1 MKIIRGCLVFA
12 AVLFVAFGAAFAQ
25 QGPKPPTPPSAE
37 EIVGRMKTELGLSDE
52 QVNQITPV
60 IQEESS
66 QMQAMMGDGA
76 PPEPGQANEKM
87 EQLRRDT
94 ESKLA
99 QYLTEEQLA
108 QWKSRRKGPAQA
120 DSGEIG
126 PSGDGGRDGGGREH
140 LSGAE
145 QG

>member
-1 MKIIRGCLVFA
+1 MKIICGCLVFA
-12 AVLFVAFGAAFAQ
+12 AVLFAACGAAFAQ
-25 QGPKPPTPPSAE
+25 QGPKPPAPPSAE
-37 EIVGRMKTELGLSDE
+37 EIVDRMKTELGLSDE

-66 QMQAMMGDGA
+66 QMQAMMEDGV

-108 QWKSRRKGPAQA
+108 QWKSRHKAPAQG
-120 DSGEIG
+120 DSEKAG
-126 PSGDGGRDGGGREH
+126 PPGGAGQDGGGGRVSLGME
-140 LSGAE
+140 
-145 QG
+145 